1 MSRFVTLGE
10 TMGLI
15 RSDRI
20 GPLNNN
26 SAMIAGI
33 GGAESNAAIALSR
46 LGNDVSWV
54 GRVGSD
60 DFCRLIERE
69 LTAEGITTFGLRGR
83 GPTGLMIKT
92 TPFNGRQDV
101 SYARTLSAGSELNT
115 GDISAP
121 DIVAAIEQAEVLH
134 LTGIT
139 LAISG
144 SSREAALKAVEIAR
158 ASGTAVSFDVNH
170 RSKLWSAD
178 KAHAAYN
185 ELARKVDIVFA
196 GFDEV
201 RLLLD
206 ADSPVDPLDM
216 KSSLDRISEL
226 GVRTPVI
233 KEGTLGAW
241 SLDGENVIHAPAI
254 TVDAVD
260 TVGAGDGFAAGFLD
274 AIARGQAISAAL
286 SRGAEVGAFACLT
299 PGDWEGYPRSSQLGL
314 LTGSSETVDR

>member
-33 GGAESNAAIALSR
+33 GGAESNAAIALTR

-54 GRVGSD
+54 GRVGND
-60 DFCRLIERE
+60 DFGRLIERE
-69 LTAEGITTFGLRGR
+69 LTAEGIATFGMRGS

-92 TPFNGRQDV
+92 TPFNGRQEV
-101 SYARTLSAGSELNT
+101 SYARSFSAGSELNT
-115 GDISAP
+115 DDIAQP
-121 DIVAAIEQAEVLH
+121 DVIAAIEQAEVLH

-139 LAISG
+139 LAISD

-170 RSKLWSAD
+170 RNKLWSPEE
-178 KAHAAYN
+178 AHSAYD
-185 ELARKVDIVFA
+185 ELARNSDIVFA

-201 RLLLD
+201 QLLLD
-206 ADSPVDPLDM
+206 SDCPVDPLDM
-216 KSSLDRISEL
+216 EAALDRISEL

-241 SLDGENVIHAPAI
+241 SIDGESVIHSPAV

-274 AIARGQAISAAL
+274 AIARGQAISEAL
-286 SRGAEVGAFACLT
+286 SQGTMVGAFACLT
-299 PGDWEGYPRSSQLGL
+299 PGDWEGYPRSNQLGL
-314 LTGSSETVDR
+314 LTGCSEAVYR